1 MDKQIQTYYSKY
13 GERFRKPIEMIVNK
27 MMKGAKYINGESI
40 ERHNFGSKP
49 VKLTNLPSDI
59 NSDNFEVELINSL
72 HINNDKSIIELLWG
86 DIQLGKRVQACII
99 MWISVH
105 ILRRPVLYIFRNLKI
120 DKKQLQDDITGTGDS
135 DFNIEYIKK
144 IFEQFEEDISDSW
157 KDFKLPEL
165 KDIDNS
171 GIIDKLSNKEQ
182 LNPTDILCCLMN
194 HHQLD
199 KINNKMN
206 EYIYNYKELV
216 NITVITDESD
226 LYAPS
231 ASNDN
236 KNDRDL
242 IDSTK
247 CERLLSTIYKKV
259 KYALHVTGTAHSLLY
274 NTNTRLTE
282 DTTIQLQI
290 SKVHK
295 MKRTNNWYGLF
306 NNNIDYRTHLNCW
319 WDKIDPS
326 TNKKSKYDI
335 IKDYNI
341 NIKNIIY
348 DIINRENTPY
358 NSLLISEE
366 KIRVNHLKLV
376 SNIIEDFKD
385 LFIIVFHGNCL
396 RLYLSNDV
404 KRRILKYCKRDCTK
418 NITSKRLY
426 GTGGIDSID
435 VFKSID
441 KSRYKSELPN
451 NYCFVDIDI
460 KQYNIKQIYKILAI
474 YIKKCKKCKK
484 CNTVITITGKFGE
497 RGYSFTSDDYG
508 KYLFHLTDQYFPC
521 HVKNKNCTDISQRLR
536 IQGKYNDN
544 PTQILWTTEELKDIM
559 VNFYIPF
566 MKGIEENIMQC
577 ETWEE
582 IKELIEDY
590 IDSESIKMKYIKYID
605 VPKKRKNISI
615 KKTYDSKHKG
625 FKIIKVNDMSD
636 EDIKQLCIDKKLPQ
650 YECINEIK
658 NDLSIDEFIE
668 KYGDYNH
675 GIPKRIKLLE
685 LNSKLSKNIE
695 DKSIELKKTDRN
707 IIEEIVKNKYSN
719 LKQYKL
725 DRIVRINKGGINND
739 RYNGIENSINKKE
752 PYSHYITEKKS
763 NTINILIYDYYEN
776 VHITIIKGDKI
787 LPKPSYKVN
796 KSYYIDENKL
806 SYSKL
811 KQEYI
816 DDPNYEESHY
826 YWKTPDG
833 WLYLH
838 DPSKSHNDMYSIN
851 ITDPTRI
858 SSHVNIQHIQQ
869 INKDILEFKNQ
880 CIKQTT
886 QKNLRIGIN
895 DFIKTYKNWCNINN
909 KPIINRKLF
918 KLELSRIGINE
929 EESKGVGIDGK
940 TGKRGY
946 NIELQ

>member
-1 MDKQIQTYYSKY
+1 MPNNIIMDKQIQNYYNKY
-13 GERFRKPIEMIVNK
+13 GNYLRKPLENIINK
-27 MMKGAKYINGESI
+27 MFNDAMYINGESI
-40 ERHNFGSKP
+40 DRHDFGDKP
-49 VKLTNLPSDI
+49 ITLNNLPTNI
-59 NSDNFEVELINSL
+59 NSDTFNEDLIKSL
-72 HINNDKSIIELLWG
+72 ENNTDKSNIELLWG

-120 DKKQLQDDITGTGDS
+120 DKKQLQDDITGTDEN
-135 DFNIEYIKK
+135 DFNIQYIKN
-144 IFEQFEEDISDSW
+144 IFNEFEEDIFDNW

-182 LNPTDILCCLMN
+182 LNPNDIICCLMN
-194 HHQLD
+194 HIQLD
-199 KINNKMN
+199 KVNTKFN
-206 EYIYNYKELV
+206 EYILNYKELV

-231 ASNDN
+231 STNDGDG
-236 KNDRDL
+236 KKDL

-247 CERLLSTIYKKV
+247 CERLLCMIYKKV
-259 KYALHVTGTAHSLLY
+259 RYALHITGTAHSLLY
-274 NTNTRLTE
+274 NITSKLTD
-282 DTTIQLQI
+282 DTSIQIPL

-295 MKRTNNWYGLF
+295 MIRKDNWYGLF
-306 NNNIDYRTHLNCW
+306 NNNVKYNTDISNW
-319 WDKIDPS
+319 WNDLDEI
-326 TNKKSKYDI
+326 TGKKCKYDI
-335 IKDYNI
+335 LKDYNI
-341 NIKNIIY
+341 NIKNIISTLFER
-348 DIINRENTPY
+348 DNVKY

-366 KIRVNHLKLV
+366 KIRANHLLLTEY
-376 SNIIEDFKD
+376 IIRDFKG

-396 RLYLSNDV
+396 RLYLPKNIT
-404 KRRILKYCKRDCTK
+404 KKILKYCKKDSEKSTT
-418 NITSKRLY
+418 NRLY
-426 GTGGIDSID
+426 QKGGIDD
-435 VFKSID
+435 LNVFKDTD
-441 KSRYKSELPN
+441 KYVELPN
-451 NYCFVDIDI
+451 NYCFVDLNI
-460 KQYNIKQIYKILAI
+460 KIFNIKQIYKILSMYVNI
-474 YIKKCKKCKK
+474 RNKCK
-484 CNTVITITGKFGE
+484 TVITITGKFGE
-497 RGYSFTSDDYG
+497 RGYSFTSDNYD
-508 KYLFHLTDQYFPC
+508 KYSFHLTDQYFPC

-544 PTQILWTTEELKDIM
+544 PNLTLWTTYELKDIM

-668 KYGDYNH
+668 KYGFRDYKIETYYN
-675 GIPKRIKLLE
+675 INNQEFIFFKEKYKLNWKPK
-685 LNSKLSKNIE
+685 KNNGG
-695 DKSIELKKTDRN
+695 K
-707 IIEEIVKNKYSN
+707 IICCLADEN
-719 LKQYKL
+719 LKVWDYKIL
-725 DRIVRINKGGINND
+725 SNKIKGYGEKSTHGINN
-739 RYNGIENSINKKE
+739 GL
-752 PYSHYITEKKS
+752 KS
-763 NTINILIYDYYEN
+763 NLTYATRIWTGYDCDGDMKL
-776 VHITIIKGDKI
+776 IIKIGTILDKKI

-811 KQEYI
+811 KQDYI

-851 ITDPTRI
+851 ITDSTRI
-858 SSHVNIQHIQQ
+858 SSPVNIQQ

-880 CIKQTT
+880 CIKQTS

-895 DFIKTYKNWCNINN
+895 ELMIIYKNWCMN
-909 KPIINRKLF
+909 KNKLILGRKLF
-918 KLELSRIGINE
+918 KLELSKIDIKE
-929 EESKGVGIDGK
+929 EESKGVDSNGK
-940 TGKRGY
+940 AGKRGY
-946 NIELQ
+946 NIRL